1 MQVRVLAH
9 PSPAT
14 EEIPLHRNRKLGA
27 LRSYYTA
34 GTPFCTGGPAAR
46 WGRGAPVGAA
56 YGCGIRTRRLLCC
69 LRAGGRAVFVFP
81 NMIEP
86 AARLLCQ
93 RRVAAPTARR
103 SERSESKALSGGT
116 VRGSSR
122 TCNVFLAYGG
132 HETGP
137 AVYRRLPTRPGY
149 AFDRLSPQ
157 SESPGRRRKVL
168 HPANAFRQTLL
179 SGQDASDCSPRRPW
193 EPPGGSNAA

>member
-34 GTPFCTGGPAAR
+34 GTPFCTGVGGEV
-46 WGRGAPVGAA
+46 GRGAPVGAA

-86 AARLLCQ
+86 AARLLCLRQ
-93 RRVAAPTARR
+93 AEPARTARR
-103 SERSESKALSGGT
+103 KARNKSKVCSAGT
-116 VRGSSR
+116 G
-122 TCNVFLAYGG
+122 
-132 HETGP
+132 
-137 AVYRRLPTRPGY
+137 
-149 AFDRLSPQ
+149 
-157 SESPGRRRKVL
+157 
-168 HPANAFRQTLL
+168 
-179 SGQDASDCSPRRPW
+179 
-193 EPPGGSNAA
+193 